1 MSVMVAA
8 IIQILGLLNM
18 KANGVT
24 ESHGGV
30 VFSMIELGVLYMME
44 NG

>member
-18 KANGVT
+18 KANGIT